1 MGVNE
6 QEMLGLALGW
16 DRIHYR
22 VVILILLPGGSW
34 VESSE
39 VRNGRFC
46 QCLKSCAML
55 GLSLQHQDK
64 DIRMPSPVKKKT
76 FNPGIKDLTYVVF
89 EEKMETGNGV
99 FEWHKFPMPKQI
111 PGFQFSLR
119 ICRTRTRRHFT
130 VILCAKKPRGMSEE
144 EMGSKLSGMKLRGSI
159 TLTQTSATGTRTMH
173 GTIFKPNDYE
183 EHNRAEV
190 RAGFIKYDTY
200 KYNPENSCP
209 AFSGW
214 IFGNDQENNS
224 PVCVGP
230 TPGVEGDREAAGDH
244 SKLDRSMN
252 SYEEAKRRRSRA
264 TESRAKQLKLSKE
277 REEKKK
283 ARHSAKK
290 DVEREMEKIL
300 GHPLFHSHPPEWV
313 KTEARKRVASKGY
326 SPTWLVTEWFGD
338 NRPIT
343 LEDKKDFGERNG
355 QSAAIQ
361 QTEKL
366 QEEKIHSDLS
376 KNLTTSEEDV
386 VRDFNQDDC
395 MTFEADRD
403 FYTVGGVSN
412 LKMEVSIHHF

>member
-1 MGVNE
+1 MLTTAD
-6 QEMLGLALGW
+6 QEVGRKVASFPCFSLKKPHISVYSFPSRNRQFPGRYGRVCLDDHFSTVTTEPDPNKTQGRVLHPDQPRVLSERESARAQGFPDTYEFSCSSSAIRYRQIGNAVPPPLAKQLGLKIMEAM
-16 DRIHYR
+16 
-22 VVILILLPGGSW
+22 GS
-34 VESSE
+34 
-39 VRNGRFC
+39 
-46 QCLKSCAML
+46 
-55 GLSLQHQDK
+55 
-64 DIRMPSPVKKKT
+64 
-76 FNPGIKDLTYVVF
+76 
-89 EEKMETGNGV
+89 
-99 FEWHKFPMPKQI
+99 
-111 PGFQFSLR
+111 
-119 ICRTRTRRHFT
+119 
-130 VILCAKKPRGMSEE
+130 SEE

-183 EHNRAEV
+183 EHNREV
-190 RAGFIKYDTY
+190 TAGFIKYDTY

-214 IFGNDQENNS
+214 IFGNDQQNNS
-224 PVCVGP
+224 PACVGP

-264 TESRAKQLKLSKE
+264 TESRAKQLKLSQE

-283 ARHSAKK
+283 ARYSAKK

-300 GHPLFHSHPPEWV
+300 GHPLFHSHPSEWV
-313 KTEARKRVASKGY
+313 KTEARKIVASKGY
-326 SPTWLVTEWFGD
+326 SPPWLVTEWFGD
-338 NRPIT
+338 NCPKT
-343 LEDKKDFGERNG
+343 LEEPDG
-355 QSAAIQ
+355 QSSAAIQ

-386 VRDFNQDDC
+386 VRDFNQDHC

-412 LKMEVSIHHF
+412 LKMEVSIHHY